1 MHFHM
6 KILVADDEE
15 GLTEVLSGVLTRKGH
30 HVDVANDGQKAFEL
44 LQKNRYDLAFLDF
57 TMPEK
62 TGMELMEIIRAQGV
76 GTKTVLV
83 TAYSLVEEA
92 FIKEAGMDEYVSKPF
107 RIYDIE
113 KILEKYKD
121 FRV

>member
-1 MHFHM
+1 V
-6 KILVADDEE
+6 KILVADDEV
-15 GLTEVLSGVLTRKGH
+15 GLTEILSSVLQRKGH
-30 HVDVANDGQKAFEL
+30 HVDVANDGQKAYDL

-62 TGMELMEIIRAQGV
+62 TGMELMEVIKEQGV
-76 GTKTVLV
+76 GTKTILV

-107 RIYDIE
+107 RVYDIE

>member
-1 MHFHM
+1 M
-6 KILVADDEE
+6 KILVADDEVGIAE
-15 GLTEVLSGVLTRKGH
+15 ILTAVLKRKGH

-62 TGMELMEIIRAQGV
+62 TGVELMDFIKQQGV
-76 GTKTVLV
+76 GTKTILV
-83 TAYSLVEEA
+83 TAYSLVEET
-92 FIKEAGMDEYVSKPF
+92 FLKEVGMDEYVSKPF